1 MKQAI
6 LFANGSMEKPPD
18 LSSFVQNSA
27 LVIAVDGGIQ
37 KCISLDIQPNVLI
50 GDFDSIGHDEVAAFQ
65 AAGVEIIQYPT
76 RKDET
81 DLELAFNYIHN
92 SEVSDVMIFGGLGAR
107 WDMTI
112 ANILLI
118 ANPLYME
125 MNIHFLDGPQDLFL
139 LRAGEN
145 ITIKGRP
152 GDTLSLVPLVG
163 DVTGVSTK
171 GLEYVLEN
179 ETLKFGTTRGVSNV
193 FTIERVQI
201 HSKQGLLLCII
212 NRIRN

>member
-18 LSSFVQNSA
+18 LSSFIQSSA

-50 GDFDSIGHDEVAAFQ
+50 GDFDSIGYDEMKAFQ
-65 AAGVEIIQYPT
+65 ATGVEIIKYPT
-76 RKDET
+76 HKDET
-81 DLELAFNYIHN
+81 DLELALNYIN
-92 SEVSDVMIFGGLGAR
+92 NTEVSDVMIIGGLGAR

-118 ANPLYME
+118 TNPVYTE
-125 MNIHFLDGPQDLFL
+125 MKIHFLDGTQDMFL

-145 ITIKGRP
+145 TMIKGNL
-152 GDTLSLVPLVG
+152 GDTLSLIPLVG
-163 DVTGVSTK
+163 DVTGVSTQ
-171 GLEYVLEN
+171 GLLYPLQN
-179 ETLKFGTTRGVSNV
+179 ETLQFGTARGVSNV
-193 FTIERVQI
+193 FTLERVQI
-201 HSKQGLLLCII
+201 NIKHGLLLCII
-212 NRIRN
+212 NSVVN